1 MTREDALMILDCAR
15 PYTNHG
21 CGYDDDELEEA
32 LNMAISALR
41 AKEIRDDCL
50 SKFQVITAICERYA
64 KHERNDELQF
74 YTCEIKQEMV
84 NLIQNLPSVRQLVD
98 TRDKADAA
106 AHLLMDFDPHG
117 KPDSERIGKYTVYF
131 HGDRLYS
138 VRAVDSA
145 IVWLVKSG
153 SPHEAVMTIWK
164 VMRRECCL

>member
-50 SKFQVITAICERYA
+50 SKDQVITAICERYVQ
-64 KHERNDELQF
+64 HERKGELQF

-98 TRDKADAA
+98 TKDKADAA
-106 AHLLMDFDPHG
+106 ARLLMEFYTKGCDAL
-117 KPDSERIGKYTVYF
+117 KIGKYTVYH
-131 HGDRLYS
+131 HGDGLYS
-138 VRAVDSA
+138 VRTVDSTM
-145 IVWLVKSG
+145 VNLVEAN
-153 SPHEAVMTIWK
+153 SPHEAAMK
-164 VMRRECCL
+164 VRKVTEDE